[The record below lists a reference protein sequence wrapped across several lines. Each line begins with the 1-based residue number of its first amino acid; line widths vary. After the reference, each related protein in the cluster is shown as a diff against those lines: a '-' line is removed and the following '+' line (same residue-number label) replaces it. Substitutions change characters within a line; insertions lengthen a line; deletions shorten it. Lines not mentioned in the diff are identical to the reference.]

1 MMVTSLESCQQ
12 GPPFSSY
19 LRGPRTMKPIRSQTV
34 DLGDENLSSYYDD
47 SDRED
52 DGGRRC
58 SNPCLFPDG
67 NNGYRPPTAS
77 NSCEAL
83 KHAVSALTR
92 LDDFICEKLGSG
104 FFSEVYKVAHRTT
117 GKVMVLKMNTST
129 SNRPNM
135 LREVQLMNRLSHPNI
150 LKFMGVCVHE
160 GQLHALTE
168 YINGGALDQLLAKD
182 IELPWKTR
190 ISMALDV
197 AMGMRYFHSRGVFH
211 RDLTS
216 KNILIK
222 IEEDDVY
229 TAIVADFGLAA
240 KIPDPLDKTQLPIVG
255 SPYWMGPEVL
265 KGLPYNE
272 KADVFSFGIILCE
285 ITARIEADP
294 DILPRTQ
301 NFGLDYIAFSE
312 MIEYC
317 PLDFLHLAFRC
328 CQIDP
333 KKRPSYADNVECLLK
348 MQHHLSNA
356 GKIPKDR
363 KEIKSHCKRSRSE
376 DNILDSCNWASM
388 DDDPTMTPMVVG
400 QNMSMLDQFY
410 TPGRANPFA
419 QSNKFRDGKKMVGAN
434 RDQNSSTFDL
444 PSPSSP
450 LTPPCTPV
458 TPQHHKRSKGRRR
471 KCQSLPGSPLLLRR
485 AAERFHQES
494 IHGSSSQQQEIGF
507 PMDLVANL
515 GEFFLTTHANRF
527 QNTDSDTSTSNVQF
541 NPLDDGDSAI
551 DLKSPPT
558 ESPRSRL
565 ASRRRAF
572 RTKQRS
578 IECSLLF
585 SSTTAERESSVT
597 RNQRDSA
604 GLPSPKTSPVK
615 SPQTPVM
622 VQPPLPQSSS
632 EPLVSPTS
640 PVSRCNEVESAEV
653 SSPICRQEYFFNTSQ
668 SSTDST
674 CSVRAAG
681 SIELAS
687 YRVKKMGSCNK
698 K

>member
-1 MMVTSLESCQQ
+1 M
-12 GPPFSSY
+12 SY
-19 LRGPRTMKPIRSQTV
+19 
-34 DLGDENLSSYYDD
+34 YYDD
-47 SDRED
+47 SDDRDE

-58 SNPCLFPDG
+58 SNPCIFQDG
-67 NNGYRPPTAS
+67 TNPNGYRPPSAS

-168 YINGGALDQLLAKD
+168 YINGGALDQILAKD

-216 KNILIK
+216 KNILVRI
-222 IEEDDVY
+222 EDDDIY

-272 KADVFSFGIILCE
+272 RADVFSFGIILCE

-333 KKRPSYADNVECLLK
+333 KKRPSFADNVECLLK
-348 MQHHLSNA
+348 MQHYLSNA

-363 KEIKSHCKRSRSE
+363 KENKSHCKRSRSE

-388 DDDPTMTPMVVG
+388 DDDPAMTPMVIG

-419 QSNKFRDGKKMVGAN
+419 QSNKFRDGKKSGW
-434 RDQNSSTFDL
+434 
-444 PSPSSP
+444 
-450 LTPPCTPV
+450 
-458 TPQHHKRSKGRRR
+458 
-471 KCQSLPGSPLLLRR
+471 
-485 AAERFHQES
+485 
-494 IHGSSSQQQEIGF
+494 
-507 PMDLVANL
+507 
-515 GEFFLTTHANRF
+515 
-527 QNTDSDTSTSNVQF
+527 
-541 NPLDDGDSAI
+541 
-551 DLKSPPT
+551 
-558 ESPRSRL
+558 
-565 ASRRRAF
+565 
-572 RTKQRS
+572 
-578 IECSLLF
+578 
-585 SSTTAERESSVT
+585 
-597 RNQRDSA
+597 
-604 GLPSPKTSPVK
+604 
-615 SPQTPVM
+615 
-622 VQPPLPQSSS
+622 
-632 EPLVSPTS
+632 
-640 PVSRCNEVESAEV
+640 
-653 SSPICRQEYFFNTSQ
+653 RQ
-668 SSTDST
+668 
-674 CSVRAAG
+674 
-681 SIELAS
+681 
-687 YRVKKMGSCNK
+687 K
-698 K
+698 